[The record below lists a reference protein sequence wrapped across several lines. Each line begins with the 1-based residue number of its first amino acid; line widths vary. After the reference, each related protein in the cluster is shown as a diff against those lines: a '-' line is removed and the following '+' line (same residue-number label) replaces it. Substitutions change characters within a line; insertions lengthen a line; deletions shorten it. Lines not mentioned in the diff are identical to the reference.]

1 MSDCSHGKSGS
12 SEENGIQDGHYIE
25 DLVEEMKF
33 LGRARVIMRN
43 SLGASELF
51 ADLGEVQVRDG
62 WIHLVNQK
70 FHLHLCCAD
79 IARVRFC
86 ERHAY
91 AREAPTISFLG
102 DHGGPSVVLTFDQ
115 LSGVEAE
122 EQAREVRA
130 IARRHEG
137 ETHLVSAENR
147 PALEDLH

>member
-1 MSDCSHGKSGS
+1 MSDCTHGKSGS
-12 SEENGIQDGHYIE
+12 SAEGGIQDGHYIE

-51 ADLGEVQVRDG
+51 ADLEEVQVRDG
-62 WIHLVNQK
+62 WIHLVNRK

-91 AREAPTISFLG
+91 ARDAPTISFLG

-122 EQAREVRA
+122 QQAREVRA
-130 IARRHEG
+130 IARRHAA